1 MKRTIA
7 TIVSTALLVS
17 APLFAARVDQRQK
30 EQQERIAQ
38 GVASGQ
44 LTARETVGLER
55 GQARLQAE
63 KRDMREDN
71 GGTLTNAEK
80 VRLNNQQNRLS
91 RQIYRQKHDGQHQ

>member
-17 APLFAARVDQRQK
+17 APLFAARVDRRQK

-44 LTARETVGLER
+44 LTARETVRLER

-63 KRDMREDN
+63 KHDMREDN

-91 RQIYRQKHDGQHQ
+91 RQIYREKHDGQHQ